1 MKKGSGTIIYSP
13 SDLIRYLA
21 SPFAPRLD
29 RYNLENPGAITPDQ
43 QTEEEIVF
51 PCRRRARARKLHSFV
66 IQRQSG
72 SDHSCFVIFPVCP
85 PPCLLASP
93 LICNPGSTHAKARR
107 RKEEMR
113 QTTGFRF
120 ETLAPWRL
128 GVRLTGFPA

>member
-1 MKKGSGTIIYSP
+1 MKKESGAIIYSP
-13 SDLIRYLA
+13 SDLIHCLA
-21 SPFAPRLD
+21 SPFAPWLH
-29 RYNLENPGAITPDQ
+29 RYDLENPGAITPDQ
-43 QTEEEIVF
+43 ETEEKIVLR
-51 PCRRRARARKLHSFV
+51 CRRRARARELHSFV

-85 PPCLLASP
+85 PPCLLGSP
-93 LICNPGSTHAKARR
+93 LICNQGEYPRQGAKARR

-128 GVRLTGFPA
+128 GALA